1 MNIPLIPFILGLG
14 IISLALLIHIV
25 ILIILIKD
33 YMEDEDI

>member
-1 MNIPLIPFILGLG
+1 MSIPIVTFIIGLGILGLT
-14 IISLALLIHIV
+14 LLIHIV